1 MRSRQRSPPRRAN
14 PRPRPKPRRPRRRP
28 ITIQNPWSTAWRPG
42 CNETG
47 RTSPDGSCWCAPTR
61 HSASPS
67 GRARQHLT
75 PAARSP
81 MTRKSC
87 AASTTASRASAS
99 RNPPDD
105 RRSQCR
111 SSGRFSLP
119 AHSAG
124 CYGFAASQHRREI
137 RGDSRE
143 DENPNPHG
151 GGDRAGDR
159 RTDRGGNHK
168 SLQRSLR
175 RPRSSK
181 DQLLRGRGSDLPRQ
195 VRRLSPARRRGSRE
209 ERPRPDLV
217 RGPHEGHQVRQDG
230 HPRRDPESSNLMAA
244 RLARVV
250 GIAHAARKKEAL
262 HLRPRRGHL
271 ASIVLGALA
280 NPGADRWH
288 SIAHVPTFDV
298 IVIGSWLGG
307 LAAGALY
314 APAYRRQPL
323 MLHEGA
329 NAEIIVSLAT
339 TASRTKRLSWQ
350 SEQTGNPDVFLVCD
364 LSGTRRHIH
373 PRSLPR
379 TTGTSRLFHD
389 VRHPAAIRFNRH
401 GTHDEPDRSKAFWLR
416 PQYRN
421 RLSSQPRCHAY
432 LDRHSD
438 DRFPDHRE
446 PSKRAVCRQH

>member
-1 MRSRQRSPPRRAN
+1 
-14 PRPRPKPRRPRRRP
+14 
-28 ITIQNPWSTAWRPG
+28 
-42 CNETG
+42 
-47 RTSPDGSCWCAPTR
+47 
-61 HSASPS
+61 
-67 GRARQHLT
+67 
-75 PAARSP
+75 
-81 MTRKSC
+81 
-87 AASTTASRASAS
+87 
-99 RNPPDD
+99 
-105 RRSQCR
+105 
-111 SSGRFSLP
+111 
-119 AHSAG
+119 
-124 CYGFAASQHRREI
+124 
-137 RGDSRE
+137 
-143 DENPNPHG
+143 
-151 GGDRAGDR
+151 
-159 RTDRGGNHK
+159 
-168 SLQRSLR
+168 
-175 RPRSSK
+175 
-181 DQLLRGRGSDLPRQ
+181 
-195 VRRLSPARRRGSRE
+195 
-209 ERPRPDLV
+209 
-217 RGPHEGHQVRQDG
+217 
-230 HPRRDPESSNLMAA
+230 MAA

-288 SIAHVPTFDV
+288 SIAHVPTIDV

-350 SEQTGNPDVFLVCD
+350 SGQTGNPDVFLVCD

-389 VRHPAAIRFNRH
+389 VRHPAAIRFYRH

-446 PSKRAVCRQH
+446 PSKRAVGRQH